1 MTHALLTA
9 LQWNCRS
16 FSSAKTILT
25 SKVKQLRPAFLLL
38 QETLDTPKIS
48 GYDAFVNPSIPRKG
62 ATPGYAAILV
72 DASIPAAQLQVPAS
86 NSNMHEVVA
95 IVAQPPHAKKIILV
109 SAYYQPYSSSTGTGP
124 FTWLQHLINTNPN
137 TPILVGGDFNAHHTA
152 WGYSTN
158 SARGTKLVEL
168 TEILNLQLM
177 NDIIYPTRIGLHP
190 SQKDT
195 TPDLTWPRQVL
206 RNHGSPTL
214 QRGAVII
221 YLYSSNFVENEYG
234 TGGTRNNAPTLI
246 GLPFEIVCFNTTP
259 LNLWK
264 QWPKLYATPLL
275 PQWKLLRAMKT
286 PLP

>member
-195 TPDLTWPRQVL
+195 TPDLTWASPGLTKSWVPYSTTWGSDHLPILIKFRGKRVRYG
-206 RNHGSPTL
+206 RNKKQCTHLNWTTFRDRLLQYDSPKSLETMAEIIRNSSAAAVETITCDEESPT
-214 QRGAVII
+214 
-221 YLYSSNFVENEYG
+221 
-234 TGGTRNNAPTLI
+234 
-246 GLPFEIVCFNTTP
+246 
-259 LNLWK
+259 
-264 QWPKLYATPLL
+264 
-275 PQWKLLRAMKT
+275 
-286 PLP
+286 